1 MKELIMKKIS
11 LEKILGFYIVVQFL
25 IDVATAFCVNHIS
38 ESLSIGIFVRTIF
51 MIVIV
56 LYSLVKSDKKDRIK
70 MIIYYGVLGAY
81 MLAFLAIS
89 YKVHGTSFIMSQ
101 IKGLIKTFYLPIIL
115 VAFMSLFKNKNIH
128 IKSSIFVYAL
138 MGYIAII
145 SICKFL
151 GISYLSYPIGNGE
164 GTMGLFYAAN
174 EIGVIIAMLAP
185 FLAYELL
192 TKKVKV
198 VNIVALIL
206 FIFASLELGT
216 KVPILSL
223 ILLSLASLYICI
235 VKIIRKE
242 EKTRNIRNFMAT
254 IVVCLITVFAIPYM
268 PIGTNLSNVYGINIP
283 RVLSV
288 FSKEKNK
295 VPVQNVPKFETKEDV
310 ENAVYSSRTF
320 YLKDNIKR
328 YKDSI
333 GLQKIAGI
341 GYVTNNRETG
351 ESMELKLVEMDYCD
365 IILCHGIL
373 GTIIYVIPYIYII
386 VIEFKKLLK
395 NWKNIFIDS
404 KNVFMEYA
412 IIISLVVALTAGHV
426 FTAPAPALFLAI
438 IMIETNKRLK
448 TRGE

>member
-1 MKELIMKKIS
+1 MKELIMKKNS

-115 VAFMSLFKNKNIH
+115 VAFMPLFKNKNIH
-128 IKSSIFVYAL
+128 IKSGIFVYAL
-138 MGYIAII
+138 MGYTAII

-192 TKKVKV
+192 NKKVKI
-198 VNIVALIL
+198 VNIIALVL
-206 FIFASLELGT
+206 FLYASLEIGT
-216 KVPILSL
+216 KVPILSF
-223 ILLSLASLYICI
+223 ILLSIGSIYICI
-235 VKIIRKE
+235 VKLVQKE
-242 EKTRNIRNFMAT
+242 EVKRNIKNMIAVV
-254 IVVCLITVFAIPYM
+254 IVILVFIFAIPYM
-268 PIGTNLSNVYGINIP
+268 PIGTNLSNAYGINIP
-283 RVLSV
+283 RVSSV
-288 FSKEKNK
+288 FSKNK
-295 VPVQNVPKFETKEDV
+295 TTIPVQEPPKLETKEEV
-310 ENAVYSSRTF
+310 ENAVYSSRTI
-320 YLKDNIKR
+320 YLKDNIQR
-328 YKDSI
+328 YRESI
-333 GLQKIAGI
+333 GLQKITGI

-365 IILCHGIL
+365 IMLCHGVL

-386 VIEFKKLLK
+386 AIGFKELIK

-412 IIISLVVALTAGHV
+412 IMISLVVALTAGHV

-438 IMIETNKRLK
+438 IMLETNKRLK

>member
-1 MKELIMKKIS
+1 MKELIKKKIS
-11 LEKILGFYIVVQFL
+11 LEKIVEFYIVVQFL

-51 MIVIV
+51 MIAIV
-56 LYSLVKSDKKDRIK
+56 VYSLIKSDKKDKVK

-115 VAFMSLFKNKNIH
+115 IAFVPLFKNNGVK

-138 MGYIAII
+138 MGYTGII
-145 SICKFL
+145 TICRFL
-151 GISYLSYPIGNGE
+151 GISYLSYPIGNGQ

-192 TKKVKV
+192 TKKVRII
-198 VNIVALIL
+198 NIVALVL
-206 FIFASLELGT
+206 FVFASLELGT

-223 ILLSLASLYICI
+223 IALGIVSIYICI
-235 VKIIRKE
+235 IKIICNEERK
-242 EKTRNIRNFMAT
+242 RNIKNMIAT
-254 IVVCLITVFAIPYM
+254 LVVCLITVFAIPYM
-268 PIGTNLSNVYGINIP
+268 PIGANLSNVYGINIP
-283 RVLSV
+283 PIFSV
-288 FSKEKNK
+288 FKR
-295 VPVQNVPKFETKEDV
+295 QTAPKPTPKPKLETKEEV

-320 YLKDNIKR
+320 YLEDNLQR

-333 GLQKIAGI
+333 ISQKVMGM

-365 IILCHGIL
+365 IALCHGVVGSIVY
-373 GTIIYVIPYIYII
+373 IIPYIYI
-386 VIEFKKLLK
+386 VVVGFKKILT
-395 NWKNIFIDS
+395 NIKGVFLDS

-412 IIISLVVALTAGHV
+412 ILISLVVALTAGHV
-426 FTAPAPALFLAI
+426 FTAPAPALLLAI
-438 IMIETNKRLK
+438 IIIQADNRLK
-448 TRGE
+448 NRGE

>member
-1 MKELIMKKIS
+1 MKELIKKKIS
-11 LEKILGFYIVVQFL
+11 LEKILGFYIVIQFL

-38 ESLSIGIFVRTIF
+38 ESLSIGIFIRTIF
-51 MIVIV
+51 MIAIV
-56 LYSLVKSDKKDRIK
+56 LYSLIKSDKKDRVK

-115 VAFMSLFKNKNIH
+115 VAFMFLFKSKDIH
-128 IKSSIFVYAL
+128 IKSNVFVYAL
-138 MGYIAII
+138 MGYTGVITV
-145 SICKFL
+145 CKFL
-151 GISYLSYPIGNGE
+151 GISYLSYPIGNGQ

-192 TKKVKV
+192 TKKVRII
-198 VNIVALIL
+198 NIIALVL
-206 FIFASLELGT
+206 FVFASLELGT

-223 ILLSLASLYICI
+223 IALGLVSLYICI
-235 VKIIRKE
+235 VKIVCNEERK
-242 EKTRNIRNFMAT
+242 RNIKNIIAT
-254 IVVCLITVFAIPYM
+254 LVVCLITVFAIPYM
-268 PIGTNLSNVYGINIP
+268 PIGANLSNVYGINIP
-283 RVLSV
+283 PI
-288 FSKEKNK
+288 FSIFKT
-295 VPVQNVPKFETKEDV
+295 QTAPKPAPKPKLETKEEV

-320 YLKDNIKR
+320 YLKDNLQR
-328 YKDSI
+328 YKEST
-333 GLQKIAGI
+333 GLQKIAGM

-373 GTIIYVIPYIYII
+373 GTIVYVIPLIYII
-386 VIEFKKLLK
+386 AVGFKRIIE
-395 NWKNIFIDS
+395 NWKTIFTDS

-412 IIISLVVALTAGHV
+412 IAISLIVALTAGHV

-438 IMIETNKRLK
+438 IIIETNKRLK

>member
-1 MKELIMKKIS
+1 MKELIMKKNS

-115 VAFMSLFKNKNIH
+115 VAFMSLFKNENIH

-192 TKKVKV
+192 TKKLKL
-198 VNIVALIL
+198 LIL
-206 FIFASLELGT
+206 
-216 KVPILSL
+216 
-223 ILLSLASLYICI
+223 
-235 VKIIRKE
+235 
-242 EKTRNIRNFMAT
+242 
-254 IVVCLITVFAIPYM
+254 
-268 PIGTNLSNVYGINIP
+268 
-283 RVLSV
+283 
-288 FSKEKNK
+288 
-295 VPVQNVPKFETKEDV
+295 
-310 ENAVYSSRTF
+310 
-320 YLKDNIKR
+320 
-328 YKDSI
+328 
-333 GLQKIAGI
+333 
-341 GYVTNNRETG
+341 
-351 ESMELKLVEMDYCD
+351 
-365 IILCHGIL
+365 
-373 GTIIYVIPYIYII
+373 
-386 VIEFKKLLK
+386 
-395 NWKNIFIDS
+395 
-404 KNVFMEYA
+404 
-412 IIISLVVALTAGHV
+412 
-426 FTAPAPALFLAI
+426 
-438 IMIETNKRLK
+438 
-448 TRGE
+448 